1 MLKRILFISACLF
14 VHIGFSQNFIKR
26 GPYLNTA
33 TQTGVKVLFRTAEPC
48 LARVD
53 IALENGALKTFT
65 ASKTSDSN
73 HVVVINGL
81 EANNSY
87 PYQCFCDDVPLTDA
101 ADSSFYL
108 RTLPGDDYTGPINI
122 WAIGDFGEGSPEQKQ
137 VKNAYQAYMKANNWQ
152 TDVWLMLGDNAYGD
166 GTDEEYQT
174 KNFEIYPDLYR
185 NTTAWPAPGNH
196 DYKSVDIL
204 THNGPYYDI
213 YDLPQD
219 GESGGLASGTEFY
232 YSFDV
237 GNTHFVCLNSE
248 WTPYIYVPI
257 ASPMALWLIADL
269 QQSKKTW
276 KVAFWHQPP
285 YTKGSH
291 DSDDPF
297 SIMAMFRQN
306 ILPFLELGGCD
317 LALQGHSHCYER
329 SFLLSGHY
337 GYSQLFNEDR
347 HVVDGS
353 SGKLSDG
360 TPYYKAKSGLSANK
374 GTVYNVVGNS
384 GKVSESG
391 TMDHPVMYYS
401 DNVTLG
407 SAAIRIHG
415 DTLTSRYISN
425 MGDVLDEYTII
436 KTEDGNPSNPVG
448 VENIEAGSDLSLRLF
463 NAYGKV
469 WLSFEL
475 QTPDV
480 CELKILDTQGK
491 TVATLLPKGKIN
503 LGKRMYEV
511 PSELSNGNYI
521 GVLETSTTKVSNA
534 FNFKH

>member
-1 MLKRILFISACLF
+1 MKKYLFLALSTAAQ
-14 VHIGFSQNFIKR
+14 IGFSQNVIKR

-33 TQTGVKVLFRTAEPC
+33 TQTGIKVLFRTAEPC
-48 LARVD
+48 LAQVNVT
-53 IALENGALKTFT
+53 LENGEITPFT
-65 ASKTSDSN
+65 ANETSDSN
-73 HVVVINGL
+73 HVVLIDGL
-81 EANNSY
+81 QPGKTY
-87 PYQCFCDDVPLTDA
+87 PYQCLCNDVALTDNS
-101 ADSSFYL
+101 DSSFYF
-108 RTLPGDDYTGPINI
+108 RTLPSDDYAGPINI

-137 VKNAYQAYMKANNWQ
+137 VKNAYQAYMKANNWN

-196 DYKSVDIL
+196 DYKSVDII

-213 YDLPQD
+213 YDLPKEGQ
-219 GESGGLASGTEFY
+219 SGGLASGTEFY

-248 WTPYIYVPI
+248 WTPYIYAPI
-257 ASPMALWLIADL
+257 ASPMALWLIADM

-297 SIMAMFRQN
+297 SIMATFRQN

-317 LALQGHSHCYER
+317 IALQGHSHCYER

-337 GYSQLFNEDR
+337 GYSQLFNEKR

-353 SGKLSDG
+353 SGKISEG
-360 TPYYKAKSGLSANK
+360 TPYYKAKSGLNANK

-425 MGDVLDEYTII
+425 VGDVLDEYTII
-436 KTEDGNPSNPVG
+436 KTEDGKPGNTVDIIEK
-448 VENIEAGSDLSLRLF
+448 ENNDNIQLRLL
-463 NAYGKV
+463 NLYGKV

-475 QTPDV
+475 YTPEV
-480 CELKILDTQGK
+480 CELKIINSEGK
-491 TVATLLPKGKIN
+491 TVAIILPKSHIN
-503 LGKRMYEV
+503 VGKRMYEI
-511 PSELSNGNYI
+511 PSDLENGNYI
-521 GVLETSTTKVSNA
+521 GVLETSHGRLSNV
-534 FNFKH
+534 FNYSK